1 MTRRAR
7 PVPPGQSAQPTEALP
22 VITVTPVTHGAVVAV
37 CGALAALRQLDEVI

>member
-22 VITVTPVTHGAVVAV
+22 VIIVTHGAVVAV
-37 CGALAALRQLDEVI
+37 CRALAGLRPVDEVI